1 MAQSLLLG
9 LGGTGSRIVNNVAM
23 ELKKKKIGIN
33 DGNVCCVVLD
43 TNENDRKKIKRRS
56 KAAQPLAL
64 QRLTDAASPLRGERV
79 QFSPQA
85 ETEQADF
92 ANPIVKNSEANQ

>member
-23 ELKKKKIGIN
+23 ELKKRKIGIN

-43 TNENDRKKIKRRS
+43 TNEKDRKKIK
-56 KAAQPLAL
+56 K
-64 QRLTDAASPLRGERV
+64 
-79 QFSPQA
+79 
-85 ETEQADF
+85 
-92 ANPIVKNSEANQ
+92 KNSSIPVVGTSKE